1 MGLIKEPLDIDFY
14 VDPSPLSD
22 EERAMISQY
31 ILEYKAKHKKKN
43 IPIARPVR
51 QVDDRPGPIA

>member
-22 EERAMISQY
+22 EERTIISQY
-31 ILEYKAKHKKKN
+31 ILEYKAKHKNKN
-43 IPIARPVR
+43 IPNTRTVN
-51 QVDDRPGPIA
+51 QVDDRPRPRA